1 MKKQTVESILEQISN
16 DPLLSDASK
25 QLSEEEKE
33 KVNGIVKSFVENFVL
48 PLEELVKRA
57 TEDPEIKEE
66 IRALLIS
73 REAAKK
79 DESK

>member
-16 DPLLSDASK
+16 DPLLSEANK

-57 TEDPEIKEE
+57 TEDPEIKQE
-66 IRALLIS
+66 IRSLLVS
-73 REAAKK
+73 REAKK
-79 DESK
+79 HESE